1 MPGIHRRGR
10 RDRRVV
16 AILTAGCWKKAIQ
29 PTLVEKTNRL
39 SMMKKWLVEIGCAM
53 VAVSVASAWAQ
64 QPAATPASSPAIHS
78 SPVPDAETSP
88 MPAPTPVLA
97 HQPSPAEMAAAQFAP
112 TNDPK
117 EIVRRSMEIDRRTLD
132 LARNYTCQQREVIK
146 HLDKKGNVKS
156 TEIKTYD
163 IGFYYGEEYSRLI
176 MKDDKPLDD
185 KEKRKEDE
193 KLEKFL
199 AKYRNE
205 SPEEREKRADKEKKE
220 RQENRAYRLDVAN
233 AYDFRIVG
241 EEELEGVNTWVIEA
255 TPRKDF
261 KPTQPHADILK
272 KIKGKMWIDKKEY
285 NWIRVEAEATDTI
298 SFGLFLFRI
307 HPGSRFNFQ
316 QMHLNDEVWLLR
328 RLYINGGARIALLKN
343 EAIEQEDTFSNYK
356 KFSSTFTILPGV
368 KEVPPEEKRR

>member
-1 MPGIHRRGR
+1 M
-10 RDRRVV
+10 
-16 AILTAGCWKKAIQ
+16 AKKG
-29 PTLVEKTNRL
+29 LK
-39 SMMKKWLVEIGCAM
+39 EIGCCALM
-53 VAVSVASAWAQ
+53 ALSVATACAQ
-64 QPAATPASSPAIHS
+64 QQAPSSSTPTPSAQSSSTPAAEASPLPAATPASKP
-78 SPVPDAETSP
+78 
-88 MPAPTPVLA
+88 
-97 HQPSPAEMAAAQFAP
+97 HQPSPAEMAVSQFTP

-146 HLDKKGNVKS
+146 HLDKQGSVKS
-156 TEIKTYD
+156 TEVKTYD
-163 IGFYYGEEYSRLI
+163 VGFYYGEEYSRLI

-185 KEKRKEDE
+185 KEKKKEDE

-199 AKYRNE
+199 AKLRNQ
-205 SPEEREKRADKEKKE
+205 SAEERQKRSDKEKKE
-220 RQENRAYRLDVAN
+220 REESRAYRLDVAN

-241 EEELEGVNTWVIEA
+241 EDELEGVNTWVIEA

-261 KPTQPHADILK
+261 KPTQPHADMLK

-368 KEVPPEEKRR
+368 KEVPPEEKQK

>member
-1 MPGIHRRGR
+1 
-10 RDRRVV
+10 
-16 AILTAGCWKKAIQ
+16 
-29 PTLVEKTNRL
+29 
-39 SMMKKWLVEIGCAM
+39 MKKRLAEVGCVALVALSCAT
-53 VAVSVASAWAQ
+53 AHGQQESPAAPTPSQSSPAPAAAASPT
-64 QPAATPASSPAIHS
+64 PAAT
-78 SPVPDAETSP
+78 
-88 MPAPTPVLA
+88 
-97 HQPSPAEMAAAQFAP
+97 QPSKTHQQSAAESAAAELPP

-117 EIVRRSMEIDRRTLD
+117 EIVRRSMEIDRRTLEW
-132 LARNYTCQQREVIK
+132 ARNYTCQQREVVK
-146 HLDKKGNVKS
+146 HLDKHGNVKS
-156 TEIKTYD
+156 TEVKTYD
-163 IGFYYGEEYSRLI
+163 INFYYGEEYSRLI
-176 MKDDKPLDD
+176 MIDDKPLSE
-185 KEKRKEDE
+185 KEQKKEDE

-205 SPEEREKRADKEKKE
+205 SEEDRQKRRDKEKKE
-220 RQENRAYRLDVAN
+220 REENRAYRLDVAN

-241 EEELEGVNTWVIEA
+241 EEELEGANTWVIEA

-261 KPTQPHADILK
+261 KPTQPHADVLK

-316 QMHLNDEVWLLR
+316 QVHLNNEVWLLR

-356 KFSSTFTILPGV
+356 KFSSTVTILPGV
-368 KEVPPEEKRR
+368 REVPAEDKPK

>member
-1 MPGIHRRGR
+1 
-10 RDRRVV
+10 
-16 AILTAGCWKKAIQ
+16 
-29 PTLVEKTNRL
+29 
-39 SMMKKWLVEIGCAM
+39 MMKKWLQQIGYVAM
-53 VAVSVASAWAQ
+53 LMLSVVAACAQ
-64 QPAATPASSPAIHS
+64 QQTAAPGTPAPQTQSSPTPAPISAAEASPTPAATPAANPHKPSA
-78 SPVPDAETSP
+78 AEEAVSRFT
-88 MPAPTPVLA
+88 
-97 HQPSPAEMAAAQFAP
+97 P

-117 EIVRRSMEIDRRTLD
+117 EIVRRSMEIDRMTLD
-132 LARNYTCQQREVIK
+132 LARNYTCQQREVVK
-146 HLDKKGNVKS
+146 HLDKHGNMKS
-156 TEIKTYD
+156 TEVKTYD
-163 IGFYYGEEYSRLI
+163 VGFYYGEEYSRLV

-185 KEKRKEDE
+185 KEKKKEEE

-199 AKYRNE
+199 AKLRNE
-205 SPEEREKRADKEKKE
+205 SPEDRQKRSDKERKE
-220 RQENRAYRLDVAN
+220 RQESRAYRLDVSN

-261 KPTQPHADILK
+261 KPTQPHADMLK

-285 NWIRVEAEATDTI
+285 SWIRVEAEATDTI

-368 KEVPPEEKRR
+368 KEVPQEEKRK

>member
-1 MPGIHRRGR
+1 
-10 RDRRVV
+10 VV
-16 AILTAGCWKKAIQ
+16 AL
-29 PTLVEKTNRL
+29 
-39 SMMKKWLVEIGCAM
+39 
-53 VAVSVASAWAQ
+53 SVATACAQ
-64 QPAATPASSPAIHS
+64 QQAPTSGTPAASAQSSAAPAAGESP
-78 SPVPDAETSP
+78 T
-88 MPAPTPVLA
+88 PAPTPA
-97 HQPSPAEMAAAQFAP
+97 ANPHKPSAAEIAVAQFTP

-132 LARNYTCQQREVIK
+132 LARNYTCQQHEVIK
-146 HLDKKGNVKS
+146 HLDKQGNVKS
-156 TEIKTYD
+156 TEAKTYD

-176 MKDDKPLDD
+176 MKDDRPLDD
-185 KEKRKEDE
+185 KEKKKEDE

-205 SPEEREKRADKEKKE
+205 SPEERQKRADKEKKE
-220 RQENRAYRLDVAN
+220 RQESRAYRLDVAN
-233 AYDFRIVG
+233 AYDFSIVG

-368 KEVPPEEKRR
+368 KEVPPEEKQK

>member
-1 MPGIHRRGR
+1 
-10 RDRRVV
+10 
-16 AILTAGCWKKAIQ
+16 
-29 PTLVEKTNRL
+29 
-39 SMMKKWLVEIGCAM
+39 MMKKWLREIGRVALFALCGAM
-53 VAVSVASAWAQ
+53 ACAQ
-64 QPAATPASSPAIHS
+64 QQTPSSAIPAPPAQS
-78 SPVPDAETSP
+78 SPVPGTSP
-88 MPAPTPVLA
+88 SPEGAATPGTTPSATPAATE
-97 HQPSPAEMAAAQFAP
+97 HQPSAAEIAVAKFTP

-146 HLDKKGNVKS
+146 HLDKNGNVKS
-156 TEIKTYD
+156 TEVKTYD
-163 IGFYYGEEYSRLI
+163 VGFYYGEEYSRLI

-185 KEKRKEDE
+185 KEKKKEDE

-199 AKYRNE
+199 AKLRNE
-205 SPEEREKRADKEKKE
+205 SEEQRQKRNDKEKKE
-220 RQENRAYRLDVAN
+220 REESRAYRLDVAN

-255 TPRKDF
+255 APRKDF
-261 KPTQPHADILK
+261 KPTQPHADMLK
-272 KIKGKMWIDKKEY
+272 KIEGKMWIDKKEY

-307 HPGSRFNFQ
+307 HPGSRFKLQ

-328 RLYINGGARIALLKN
+328 HLYINGGARIALLKN

-368 KEVPPEEKRR
+368 KEVPPEEKK

>member
-1 MPGIHRRGR
+1 
-10 RDRRVV
+10 
-16 AILTAGCWKKAIQ
+16 
-29 PTLVEKTNRL
+29 
-39 SMMKKWLVEIGCAM
+39 
-53 VAVSVASAWAQ
+53 
-64 QPAATPASSPAIHS
+64 
-78 SPVPDAETSP
+78 
-88 MPAPTPVLA
+88 
-97 HQPSPAEMAAAQFAP
+97 
-112 TNDPK
+112 
-117 EIVRRSMEIDRRTLD
+117 MEIDRRTLD
-132 LARNYTCQQREVIK
+132 LARNYTCQQREAIK
-146 HLDKKGNVKS
+146 HLDKHGNVNS

-185 KEKRKEDE
+185 KEKKKEDE

-199 AKYRNE
+199 AKLRNE
-205 SPEEREKRADKEKKE
+205 SEEERQKRAEKEKKE
-220 RQENRAYRLDVAN
+220 REESRAYRLDVAN

-261 KPTQPHADILK
+261 KPTQPHAEMLK

-328 RLYINGGARIALLKN
+328 HLYINGGARIALLKN

-368 KEVPPEEKRR
+368 KEVPPEEKQK

>member
-1 MPGIHRRGR
+1 
-10 RDRRVV
+10 
-16 AILTAGCWKKAIQ
+16 
-29 PTLVEKTNRL
+29 
-39 SMMKKWLVEIGCAM
+39 MKKWFMEIGCCAVM
-53 VAVSVASAWAQ
+53 ALCVAAAWAQ
-64 QPAATPASSPAIHS
+64 QQAAASNSPTPQAQSSQTPAVEGATTPRPAPAATPAANPHKPSA
-78 SPVPDAETSP
+78 AEEAVARFT
-88 MPAPTPVLA
+88 
-97 HQPSPAEMAAAQFAP
+97 P

-117 EIVRRSMEIDRRTLD
+117 EIVRRSMEIDRRTLE

-146 HLDKKGNVKS
+146 HLDKNGSVKS
-156 TEIKTYD
+156 TEVKTYD
-163 IGFYYGEEYSRLI
+163 VGFYYGEEYSRLI
-176 MKDDKPLDD
+176 MVNDKPLDE
-185 KEKRKEDE
+185 KEKIKEDE

-205 SPEEREKRADKEKKE
+205 SPEERQKRSDKERKE
-220 RQENRAYRLDVAN
+220 RQESRAYRLDVSN

-261 KPTQPHADILK
+261 KPTQPHADMLK
-272 KIKGKMWIDKKEY
+272 KIKGRMWIDKKEY

-343 EAIEQEDTFSNYK
+343 EAIEQEDIFSNYK

-368 KEVPPEEKRR
+368 KEVPSEEKQK

>member
-1 MPGIHRRGR
+1 M
-10 RDRRVV
+10 
-16 AILTAGCWKKAIQ
+16 
-29 PTLVEKTNRL
+29 
-39 SMMKKWLVEIGCAM
+39 
-53 VAVSVASAWAQ
+53 AV
-64 QPAATPASSPAIHS
+64 
-78 SPVPDAETSP
+78 
-88 MPAPTPVLA
+88 
-97 HQPSPAEMAAAQFAP
+97 AQFTP

-146 HLDKKGNVKS
+146 HLDKNGNVKS
-156 TEIKTYD
+156 TEVKTYD

-185 KEKRKEDE
+185 KEKKKEDE

-199 AKYRNE
+199 AKLRNQ
-205 SPEEREKRADKEKKE
+205 SPEERQKRSDKEKKE
-220 RQENRAYRLDVAN
+220 REESRAYRLDVAN
-233 AYDFRIVG
+233 AYDFSIVG

-261 KPTQPHADILK
+261 KATQPHADMLK

-343 EAIEQEDTFSNYK
+343 EAIEQEDTFANYK

-368 KEVPPEEKRR
+368 KEVPLEEKQK

>member
-1 MPGIHRRGR
+1 
-10 RDRRVV
+10 
-16 AILTAGCWKKAIQ
+16 
-29 PTLVEKTNRL
+29 
-39 SMMKKWLVEIGCAM
+39 MMKKWSMQIGCMAM
-53 VAVSVASAWAQ
+53 LALFVAVACAQ
-64 QPAATPASSPAIHS
+64 QQAPASNTPTPQAQSSPTPAVEGATPPGTAPS
-78 SPVPDAETSP
+78 
-88 MPAPTPVLA
+88 PTPTTNP
-97 HQPSPAEMAAAQFAP
+97 HKPSPAETAVAQFPP
-112 TNDPK
+112 TNDAK

-146 HLDKKGNVKS
+146 HLDKHGNVKS
-156 TEIKTYD
+156 TEVKTYD

-176 MKDDKPLDD
+176 MVNDKPLDD
-185 KEKRKEDE
+185 KEKKKEDE

-205 SPEEREKRADKEKKE
+205 SPEERQKRSDKEKKE
-220 RQENRAYRLDVAN
+220 RQESRAYRLDVAN

-261 KPTQPHADILK
+261 KPTQPHADMLK
-272 KIKGKMWIDKKEY
+272 KIKEY

-316 QMHLNDEVWLLR
+316 QMHLNNEVWLLR

-368 KEVPPEEKRR
+368 KEVPPEKKQK

>member
-1 MPGIHRRGR
+1 
-10 RDRRVV
+10 VV
-16 AILTAGCWKKAIQ
+16 ILTPLI
-29 PTLVEKTNRL
+29 R
-39 SMMKKWLVEIGCAM
+39 IGC
-53 VAVSVASAWAQ
+53 VAVVSLSVAAAVAQ
-64 QPAATPASSPAIHS
+64 QKVPASTAPAGQTQTLPTPSATPTANPHK
-78 SPVPDAETSP
+78 
-88 MPAPTPVLA
+88 
-97 HQPSPAEMAAAQFAP
+97 PSAAEMAVAQFPP

-132 LARNYTCQQREVIK
+132 LARNYTCQQREVIE
-146 HLDKKGNVKS
+146 HLDKEGNVKS
-156 TEIKTYD
+156 TEVKTYD

-176 MKDDKPLDD
+176 MKDDKPLDE

-205 SPEEREKRADKEKKE
+205 SPEERQKRADKEKKE

-233 AYDFRIVG
+233 AYDFSIVG

-255 TPRKDF
+255 TPRKNF

-328 RLYINGGARIALLKN
+328 RLYINGGARIALFKN
-343 EAIEQEDTFSNYK
+343 EAIEQEDTFSNYR
-356 KFSSTFTILPGV
+356 KFSSTFTILPGMR
-368 KEVPPEEKRR
+368 EVPPEEKQK